1 MKRSACI
8 LVLLGALCFTATA
21 ALPYGMNEPLDARE
35 FVFGCA
41 VGVVPGHPG
50 FLPGAG
56 ALRAV
61 YDDNSR
67 LGAALWLPELAA
79 GTVEMNHEQFS
90 YVSPVS
96 DSLRLGTLAVEL
108 RRTDTGSPDFFREV
122 GFSLGLGWS
131 VGLGTRVILPEG
143 QAASAE
149 DLIQRAL
156 DDDEAGDDDGEIE
169 EYIDDYAPSA
179 GNDDSVEE
187 GDGGDIEEYE
197 ENPEEWISQPPEY
210 RPSYYLGLDL
220 RYFSVERL
228 RDDADIADSGDQGF
242 GIDLS
247 VAVPLIWR
255 RLYLSFG
262 LTNFIQPNI
271 ELDGVRELAPREL
284 TGSLGLTFDEVI
296 LAVGART
303 DFDGNVVFSGATEA
317 LLFDALA
324 LRAAYHGT
332 APYGG
337 LYTDE
342 VRAGLG
348 LRLGSFE
355 FDTAVGLPLED
366 DGGLDSLSV
375 SLGLVL

>member
-1 MKRSACI
+1 MKRSTSI
-8 LVLLGALCFTATA
+8 LALLAALCLTSTA
-21 ALPYGMNEPLDARE
+21 APPYGMNEALDARE
-35 FVFGCA
+35 YVFGCA
-41 VGVVPGHPG
+41 VGAVPGLPG

-56 ALRAV
+56 ALTAV
-61 YDDNSR
+61 YDDSSR

-79 GTVEMNHEQFS
+79 GTVEMNHEQLS
-90 YVSPVS
+90 YVAPVS

-169 EYIDDYAPSA
+169 EYIDDYAP
-179 GNDDSVEE
+179 GGDDP
-187 GDGGDIEEYE
+187 DDIEEYE

-228 RDDADIADSGDQGF
+228 YEAADITDTGDQGF

-284 TGSLGLTFDEVI
+284 TGALGFTYDDLI
-296 LAVGART
+296 LAAGART
-303 DFDGNVVFSGATEA
+303 DFDGNVVFCGAAEA
-317 LLFDALA
+317 LLFDTLT
-324 LRAAYHGT
+324 LRASYQGS
-332 APYGG
+332 APYQGAYSHE
-337 LYTDE
+337 L
-342 VRAGLG
+342 RAGLG

-355 FDTAVGLPLED
+355 FDTAVGLPLA
-366 DGGLDSLSV
+366 DGVDPNSLSV

>member
-35 FVFGCA
+35 YVFGCA

-56 ALRAV
+56 ALTAV
-61 YDDNSR
+61 YNEHSR
-67 LGAALWLPELAA
+67 VAAALALPDLSADE
-79 GTVEMNHEQFS
+79 VEDNHEQVS
-90 YVSPVS
+90 YVAPVS

-108 RRTDTGSPDFFREV
+108 RRTDRGSPDFFREV

-156 DDDEAGDDDGEIE
+156 DDDEAGGDDGELE
-169 EYIDDYAPSA
+169 EYIDDYSPGA
-179 GNDDSVEE
+179 GDDDGVEE

-247 VAVPLIWR
+247 VAAPLIWQ

-284 TGSLGLTFDEVI
+284 TGALGLTFDDLI

-303 DFDGNVVFSGATEA
+303 DFDGNAVFGGAAEM
-317 LLFDALA
+317 LLFDVLA
-324 LRAAYHGT
+324 LRAAYHGA

-337 LYTDE
+337 LYADE

-366 DGGLDSLSV
+366 GGGLDSLSV
-375 SLGLVL
+375 SFGLVL